1 MFWRCEDEGEDGMR
15 RGRVLCFRGGVGRR
29 RWFVGDGC
37 EVAGEVCG
45 GLGVERRVRCVGCW
59 WWRCGCSVLI
69 FRDGE
74 GVLAGRGYLRYIGA
88 RLLWA

>member
-45 GLGVERRVRCVGCW
+45 GLGVKRRVRCVGCSL
-59 WWRCGCSVLI
+59 WRCGYLETGKVSLQ
-69 FRDGE
+69 GE
-74 GVLAGRGYLRYIGA
+74 VRYVAA